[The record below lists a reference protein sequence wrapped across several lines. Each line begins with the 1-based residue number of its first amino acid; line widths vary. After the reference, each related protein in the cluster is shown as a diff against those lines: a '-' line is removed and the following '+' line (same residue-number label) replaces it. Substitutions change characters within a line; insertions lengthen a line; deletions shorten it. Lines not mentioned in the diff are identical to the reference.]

1 MPAKRYLPWVVAA
14 CTVLYVVKAPSQA
27 ASNIRTAADGL
38 ASAAD
43 SLSVFVNKLAS

>member
-1 MPAKRYLPWVVAA
+1 MPAKKYLPWVIAA
-14 CTVLYVVKAPSQA
+14 CAVVYMVKAPSQA
-27 ASNIRTAADGL
+27 AASVHNAADGL